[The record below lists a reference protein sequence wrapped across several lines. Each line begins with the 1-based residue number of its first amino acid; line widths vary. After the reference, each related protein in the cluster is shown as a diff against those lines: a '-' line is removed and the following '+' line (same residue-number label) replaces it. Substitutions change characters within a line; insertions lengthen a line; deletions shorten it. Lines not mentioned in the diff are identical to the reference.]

1 MLASLL
7 WKCRIWYV
15 PASFRSLRTDV
26 YMNNFLG
33 NKVYKILA
41 YSFGRVDLE
50 LLSQERCHD
59 SALCRDKTLRLFQL
73 PVALN
78 KLSFYLILLY
88 IFPFFSSHPDPCKAS
103 KPCQNGATCVNN
115 NGGYTCLCKPGYQ
128 GINCEQGG
136 SS

>member
-7 WKCRIWYV
+7 WECRIWYV
-15 PASFRSLRTDV
+15 LASFRSPRTDV

-59 SALCRDKTLRLFQL
+59 SALH
-73 PVALN
+73 AEI
-78 KLSFYLILLY
+78 KL
-88 IFPFFSSHPDPCKAS
+88 
-103 KPCQNGATCVNN
+103 
-115 NGGYTCLCKPGYQ
+115 
-128 GINCEQGG
+128 
-136 SS
+136 